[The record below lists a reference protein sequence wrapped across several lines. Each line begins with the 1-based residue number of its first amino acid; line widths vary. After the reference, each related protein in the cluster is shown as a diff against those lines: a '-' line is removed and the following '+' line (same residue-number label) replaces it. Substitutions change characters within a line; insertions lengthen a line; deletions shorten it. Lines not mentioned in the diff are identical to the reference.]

1 MGLIWGGVGLIWA
14 GEKSVGVREEGCWV
28 VLKRVSE
35 GASEGASGGEGAAV
49 WIGEKIGRGGRENW

>member
-1 MGLIWGGVGLIWA
+1 MGLIGGGVGLIWA

-35 GASEGASGGEGAAV
+35 GASGGEGAAV